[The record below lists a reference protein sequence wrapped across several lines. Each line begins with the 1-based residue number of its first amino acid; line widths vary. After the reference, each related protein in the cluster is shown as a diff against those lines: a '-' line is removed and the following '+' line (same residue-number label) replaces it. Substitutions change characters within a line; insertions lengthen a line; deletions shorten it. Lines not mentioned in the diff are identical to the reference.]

1 MTVLGKF
8 EKQPREVECFAIQF
22 SQDMTVSDHLTG
34 GYSAINVKGFVE
46 RQPNGA
52 YTVLST
58 EGGSLFYATANV
70 TPPSNVPDGFT
81 FSVSNTNQNSLITVG
96 SFTVPSR
103 GSILLKRVSGAW
115 IAEVSVS
122 VVVVDLEGDKRIR
135 ATVSGGLNKAIYRI
149 QLTAATAEGR
159 VLEDE
164 FVLKVKED

>member
-1 MTVLGKF
+1 M
-8 EKQPREVECFAIQF
+8 
-22 SQDMTVSDHLTG
+22 
-34 GYSAINVKGFVE
+34 
-46 RQPNGA
+46 
-52 YTVLST
+52 
-58 EGGSLFYATANV
+58 
-70 TPPSNVPDGFT
+70 
-81 FSVSNTNQNSLITVG
+81 G

-103 GSILLKRVSGAW
+103 GSILLKRVSGAR

-164 FVLKVKED
+164 FVLKVKGRLEMRLFANNASSTLASPISNSALSMTVASGEGARFPSPGLATTLTLHFAR